1 MFKFY
6 RIVTFFFS
14 TLVLSLNAQ
23 ETITTTGLNT
33 IGPGGTISY
42 SIGQVNVARN
52 TGAGGSVFEGVQQPY
67 IIEPT
72 VGIGNTNINLKLAS
86 YPNPTTDHIVL
97 TAQDL
102 NLENLS
108 YRLHSIEGKVLLS
121 KASIG
126 TNNKINLQPFP
137 ANTYMLNIY
146 MDQII
151 IKSFRIIKN

>member
-1 MFKFY
+1 MFKFH

-23 ETITTTGLNT
+23 EAVTTTGLKT
-33 IGPGGTISY
+33 EGPGGTMSY
-42 SIGQVNVARN
+42 SVGQVNVAQS
-52 TGAGGSVFEGVQQPY
+52 TGAGGSVLEGVQQPY
-67 IIEPT
+67 IIDPT
-72 VGIGNTNINLKLAS
+72 VGLDISNIDLKLAT
-86 YPNPTTDHIVL
+86 YPNPTSDQIIL

-108 YRLHSIEGKVLLS
+108 FRLHNIEGKVLLS

-126 TNNKINLQPFP
+126 TNNKINLQSFP

>member
-1 MFKFY
+1 MFKFH

-23 ETITTTGLNT
+23 ETVTTTGLKT
-33 IGPGGTISY
+33 EGPGGTMSY
-42 SIGQVNVARN
+42 SVGQVNVAQS
-52 TGAGGSVFEGVQQPY
+52 TGAGGSVLEGVQQPY
-67 IIEPT
+67 IIDPT
-72 VGIGNTNINLKLAS
+72 VGLDISNIDLKLAT
-86 YPNPTTDHIVL
+86 YPNPTSDQITL

-108 YRLHSIEGKVLLS
+108 LRVHNIEGKVLLS

-126 TNNKINLQPFP
+126 NNNKINLQPFP

>member
-1 MFKFY
+1 MFKFH

-23 ETITTTGLNT
+23 EAVTTTGLKT
-33 IGPGGTISY
+33 EGPGGTMSY
-42 SIGQVNVARN
+42 SVGQVNVAQS
-52 TGAGGSVFEGVQQPY
+52 TGAGGSVLEGVQQPY
-67 IIEPT
+67 IIDPT
-72 VGIGNTNINLKLAS
+72 VGLDISNIDLKLAT
-86 YPNPTTDHIVL
+86 YPNPTSDQIIL

-126 TNNKINLQPFP
+126 TNHKINLQPFP

>member
-72 VGIGNTNINLKLAS
+72 VGVGNTNINLKLAS
-86 YPNPTTDHIVL
+86 YPNSTTDHIVL
-97 TAQDL
+97 SAQ
-102 NLENLS
+102 
-108 YRLHSIEGKVLLS
+108 
-121 KASIG
+121 
-126 TNNKINLQPFP
+126 
-137 ANTYMLNIY
+137 
-146 MDQII
+146 
-151 IKSFRIIKN
+151 

>member
-1 MFKFY
+1 MFKFH

-23 ETITTTGLNT
+23 EAVTTTGLKT
-33 IGPGGTISY
+33 EGPGGTMSY
-42 SIGQVNVARN
+42 SVGQVNVAQS
-52 TGAGGSVFEGVQQPY
+52 TGAGGSVLEGVQQPY
-67 IIEPT
+67 IIDPT
-72 VGIGNTNINLKLAS
+72 VGLDISNIDLKLAT
-86 YPNPTTDHIVL
+86 YPNPTSDQIIL

-108 YRLHSIEGKVLLS
+108 FRLHNIEGKVLLS

>member
-1 MFKFY
+1 MFKFH

-23 ETITTTGLNT
+23 ETVTTTGLKT
-33 IGPGGTISY
+33 EGPGGTMSY
-42 SIGQVNVARN
+42 SVGQVNVAQS
-52 TGAGGSVFEGVQQPY
+52 TGAGGSVLEGVQQPY
-67 IIEPT
+67 VIDPT
-72 VGIGNTNINLKLAS
+72 VGLDISNIDLKLAT
-86 YPNPTTDHIVL
+86 YPNPTSDQIIL

-102 NLENLS
+102 NFENLS
-108 YRLHSIEGKVLLS
+108 FRLHNIEGKVLLS

-126 TNNKINLQPFP
+126 TNNKINLQSFP